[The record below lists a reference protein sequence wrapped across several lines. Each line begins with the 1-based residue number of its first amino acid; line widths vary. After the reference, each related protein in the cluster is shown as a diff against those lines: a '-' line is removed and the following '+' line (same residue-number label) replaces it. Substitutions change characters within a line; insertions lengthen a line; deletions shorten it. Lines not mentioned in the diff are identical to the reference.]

1 MIHSNTLVWLR
12 NINNSRKKKNVY
24 NKGIMWGDGGEA
36 AFFLSIQLKIFV
48 LTYL

>member
-12 NINNSRKKKNVY
+12 NINNSREKKNMY
-24 NKGIMWGDGGEA
+24 NKGITCGDGGEA
-36 AFFLSIQLKIFV
+36 AFLLSTQLKIFV